1 MVDGNPFHPS
11 LMLLLPVKYELSL
24 SDAHHSDM
32 FDVERAAVSTDKS

>member
-1 MVDGNPFHPS
+1 
-11 LMLLLPVKYELSL
+11 MLLLPVKYELSL